1 MTRSIIIAILAFGL
15 LILTNIAIFAHLIF
29 GDLSES
35 WIRERLQQR
44 LREAEAIVMREA
56 SATSDTRELSRNLAP
71 RLGKLI
77 YFRAV
82 LVVSKDGKV
91 LHRESLSGHRIVQPA
106 TAERPNNDRLPR
118 MVNVG
123 NAQGA
128 LPDDTQLV
136 LEYDPTRIEAE
147 LSMLR
152 NEVNKKLWI
161 AIGLSLILLLIGAG
175 YVVWAYKRNKMLQK
189 QAQKADRMAYVGTL
203 ASGLAHEIR
212 NPLNSMNMNVQL
224 IQEELLEQQDNGD
237 VPELYNMLDAT
248 RKEILRL
255 ERLVSSFL
263 MFARPTQ
270 LQTQSLQLNELLAD
284 TLKFLEPEIIK
295 ADIELQTQF
304 ENQLPKVD
312 VDENQFRQ
320 ALLNIIQ
327 NGIQVLQPKKRLQ
340 ITTQKQNGNRVAI
353 VVRDEGP
360 GISQEEQKSIFKV
373 FYSTRRGGTG
383 LGLPIAQR
391 IVELHR
397 GDIKVDSNPGEGT
410 MFTISLPSS
419 ANASA

>member
-1 MTRSIIIAILAFGL
+1 
-15 LILTNIAIFAHLIF
+15 
-29 GDLSES
+29 
-35 WIRERLQQR
+35 
-44 LREAEAIVMREA
+44 
-56 SATSDTRELSRNLAP
+56 
-71 RLGKLI
+71 
-77 YFRAV
+77 
-82 LVVSKDGKV
+82 
-91 LHRESLSGHRIVQPA
+91 
-106 TAERPNNDRLPR
+106 

-128 LPDDTQLV
+128 LPEDTRLV
-136 LEYDPTRIEAE
+136 LEYDPARIEEE

-152 NEVNKKLWI
+152 SEVNKKLWI
-161 AIGLSLILLLIGAG
+161 AIGLSLVLLLIGAG
-175 YVVWAYKRNKMLQK
+175 YVIWAYKRNKLLQR

-224 IQEELLEQQDNGD
+224 IQEELLEQRPSGD

-270 LQTQSLQLNELLAD
+270 LQTHPTHINELLGD
-284 TLKFLEPEIIK
+284 TLKFLEPEIQK
-295 ADIELQTQF
+295 SGIELKTNF
-304 ENQLPKVD
+304 DEGLPQID
-312 VDENQFRQ
+312 VDENQLRQ

-327 NGIQVLQPKKRLQ
+327 NGIQVLQPHKMLEIR
-340 ITTQKQNGNRVAI
+340 THRQNGNKVA
-353 VVRDEGP
+353 VTVRDEGP
-360 GISQEEQKSIFKV
+360 GISKEEQKNIFKV

-391 IVELHR
+391 IAELHR
-397 GDIKVDSNPGEGT
+397 GDIEVESTPGEGT
-410 MFTISLPSS
+410 MFTLVLPT
-419 ANASA
+419 ASGAAS